1 MSDPRIFRPAPR
13 AAAAFKLFCFPY
25 AGAGA
30 AVYRLW
36 PQHLPETVELV
47 AFHPAGR
54 GHRLREAPLDTVAG
68 MVEAA
73 LEAFEPLMDCP
84 FAFFGHSLGAIVA
97 SEAARVMQAQDRA
110 PAHLFVSARPPDR
123 DRKEAIHQLPDEEFI
138 RALNQRYQGIPAEL
152 MAHPDLLEL
161 MLPPLRA
168 DIRASELFHP
178 AAGRPKIASPIT
190 VFGGT
195 RDRQASVEEL
205 EAWGDETAGISR
217 IRMFE
222 GDHFYLDPHRPALLA
237 EIVATLKPHLAATRT
252 LDRVTP

>member
-30 AVYRLW
+30 TVYRLW

-54 GHRLREAPLDTVAG
+54 GHRLREAPLDTVGG

-97 SEAARVMQAQDRA
+97 SEAARVMQARDRA

-138 RALNQRYQGIPAEL
+138 RVLNRRYQGIPAEL

-178 AAGRPKIASPIT
+178 AADRPKIASPIT

-195 RDRQASVEEL
+195 RDPQASVEEL

-217 IRMFE
+217 I
-222 GDHFYLDPHRPALLA
+222 
-237 EIVATLKPHLAATRT
+237 
-252 LDRVTP
+252 